1 MDDSHMTKLDIP
13 LLSQCHQKPILLLMS
28 NILSRIFLSESI
40 QCLLST
46 SPLLQPYLSNRFF
59 QVIMVQQ
66 FFLSQQW
73 GQESRKGVYL
83 ALYSAHS
90 THQTY
95 FCVLYTALYNC
106 RWHSLPS
113 YKYIPFIS
121 FINHKNASTPRLLSG
136 VAPVFNRSPSCTDL
150 VRYVGLFID
159 KRLTWNTIH

>member
-1 MDDSHMTKLDIP
+1 MMDDSHMTKLDIP

-73 GQESRKGVYL
+73 GQESRKGEYTWPYTLHIPHIRHTFAFSTLLCTIADDTAFL
-83 ALYSAHS
+83 ATSTFPSSAS
-90 THQTY
+90 
-95 FCVLYTALYNC
+95 
-106 RWHSLPS
+106 
-113 YKYIPFIS
+113 
-121 FINHKNASTPRLLSG
+121 
-136 VAPVFNRSPSCTDL
+136 
-150 VRYVGLFID
+150 
-159 KRLTWNTIH
+159 